1 MKYEKKSEWGEV
13 RALWPISLPEI
24 KAWQWWSKIT
34 QKQMPSFLFLCNFAW
49 FLYFL
54 SYILSGILDL
64 SATMDPEINE
74 WNENCWISLAISNLK
89 WIGCFLR
96 STEKKTSPLNSN
108 TIIWDRIFV
117 SSPSK
122 YWLLLLMKL
131 NILEFL
137 NDSKILIKQ
146 WKRSQFCA
154 RQLIMICNKNFNNAG
169 YKHNSDLID
178 LLLPCFF
185 QQFTFHICVGFFKP
199 SVTASV

>member
-1 MKYEKKSEWGEV
+1 MRWRQNTVTNLPSRNKSLAMAV
-13 RALWPISLPEI
+13 KNYTKADAKLSVPLQFCLISLLSFIYFVRDIRSFCHYGPRN
-24 KAWQWWSKIT
+24 KWMKWKLLDFSSHFKS
-34 QKQMPSFLFLCNFAW
+34 QMDRVL
-49 FLYFL
+49 
-54 SYILSGILDL
+54 
-64 SATMDPEINE
+64 
-74 WNENCWISLAISNLK
+74 LAFD
-89 WIGCFLR
+89 W
-96 STEKKTSPLNSN
+96 KKNSPLNSN

-178 LLLPCFF
+178 LLLSCFF

-199 SVTASV
+199 SVTARV